1 MKIFSARQFE
11 YGELD
16 ETMLNG
22 DPFVQFDQWYKEA
35 SKQGIEEPN
44 AMSLATVCPEGAPSV
59 RTVYMKYYNQNGIV
73 FFTNYT
79 SQKAQEIN
87 KNPLVETL
95 FYWKVLGRQIRVFGR
110 CEKVSKMESLKYFVS
125 RPRESQLG
133 AWCSN
138 QSSIITSRSI
148 LIQKL
153 KEVEQKFKGSKVPLP
168 DAWGGYRIVPFKF
181 EFWQGRKSRIHDRF
195 IYTQSDEQKIW
206 KIVRLAP

>member
-1 MKIFSARQFE
+1 
-11 YGELD
+11 
-16 ETMLNG
+16 
-22 DPFVQFDQWYKEA
+22 
-35 SKQGIEEPN
+35 
-44 AMSLATVCPEGAPSV
+44 
-59 RTVYMKYYNQNGIV
+59 V